1 MGIFILAPHV
11 PPTLARRLAGHVKSY
26 KQHLNEKYDY
36 ITSFDIIKNGDYD
49 IVLLKSCPCESK
61 DQLHA
66 RERYYIESLDCLNQI
81 IPGRTNKEYYNLNK
95 DKICNNTSNIGKTTK
110 KELKYVEESFRV
122 GEQIACLGVVRWC
135 GNHSRATE
143 IKMRISHHLLSNEKI
158 QQQQKQ
164 YHNLK
169 NDKCLQ

>member
-11 PPTLARRLAGHVKSY
+11 PPTLARRLAGHVKSD

-49 IVLLKSCPCESK
+49 ICESK

-81 IPGRTNKEYYNLNK
+81 SNTRENK
-95 DKICNNTSNIGKTTK
+95 
-110 KELKYVEESFRV
+110 
-122 GEQIACLGVVRWC
+122 Q
-135 GNHSRATE
+135 
-143 IKMRISHHLLSNEKI
+143 RI
-158 QQQQKQ
+158 
-164 YHNLK
+164 
-169 NDKCLQ
+169 LQLE